1 MAKFG
6 GKKAA
11 PFISAKKSP
20 GKFPTKRKKSST
32 KTAKGLK
39 KVPKKASGG
48 SNFGARMAAA
58 RAKKGKSGK

>member
-11 PFISAKKSP
+11 PFFKKSP
-20 GKFPTKRKKSST
+20 GKAVTKRKKSV
-32 KTAKGLK
+32 KGLK
-39 KVPKKASGG
+39 KVPKKVSGG

-58 RAKKGKSGK
+58 RASKKGKSGK